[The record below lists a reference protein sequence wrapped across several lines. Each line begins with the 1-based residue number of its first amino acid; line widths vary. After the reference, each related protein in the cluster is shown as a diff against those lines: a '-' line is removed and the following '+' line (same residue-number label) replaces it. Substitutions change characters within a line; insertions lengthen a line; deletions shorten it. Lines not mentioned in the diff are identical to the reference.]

1 MDEQRP
7 QTERYERHDRGD
19 RGGDRGD
26 RGGDRGDRGDR
37 GEGGDR
43 GMGRRPMR
51 RFHRGKVCWFCV
63 NKSNYVDYKDLE
75 TIRRY
80 LTDRGKILPRRITG
94 TCALHQRML
103 CTAIKRSRNI
113 ALIPFKAK

>member
-1 MDEQRP
+1 MEEQT
-7 QTERYERHDRGD
+7 QTERPEREERHERPPRRDDRGP
-19 RGGDRGD
+19 RGGGGGDDKGERGPR
-26 RGGDRGDRGDR
+26 RGGG
-37 GEGGDR
+37 
-43 GMGRRPMR
+43 R

-63 NKSNYVDYKDLE
+63 NKSNYVDYKDLD

-103 CTAIKRSRNI
+103 CEAIKRSRNI